1 MIRTVWF
8 YLMLVVSSFVH
19 AATVIVAALVGVK
32 RRPGG
37 RGIYDWGTND
47 WARDLLDAAGTPVRV
62 EGLERIPRDG
72 PVVYASNHSSMFD
85 IWALAATLPG
95 SVRFVGKQ
103 ELVKIP
109 LVGRAMVIAGHVVVD
124 RTHPRRAVDAY
135 TRAGAVIKGGVSGV
149 VFPEGTRSRIGQR
162 PPFKN
167 APFGLAIAAQVPVV
181 PVYVHH
187 TFELLPKGGIRLRPR
202 PIPIL
207 A

>member
-37 RGIYDWGTND
+37 RGIYDWGTTD

-95 SVRFVGKQ
+95 SVRFVAKQ
-103 ELVKIP
+103 ELLRVP
-109 LVGRAMVIAGHVVVD
+109 LVGRAMVTAGHMAID
-124 RTHPRRAVDAY
+124 RANRARAFAAY
-135 TRAGAVIKGGVSGV
+135 ERAAQVIRSGISAV
-149 VFPEGTRSRIGQR
+149 VFPEG
-162 PPFKN
+162 
-167 APFGLAIAAQVPVV
+167 
-181 PVYVHH
+181 
-187 TFELLPKGGIRLRPR
+187 
-202 PIPIL
+202 
-207 A
+207 